1 VFGCGGERDRGK
13 RPEMGRIA
21 AELADDLVIT
31 DDNPRGESPAAI
43 AADIVAGLPAPH
55 AAQVVHDRATAIRV
69 ALDGAAADDIV
80 LIAGKGHE
88 SYQLVG
94 DERRDFSDRGV
105 VRTAFAATSTGDV
118 T

>member
-1 VFGCGGERDRGK
+1 
-13 RPEMGRIA
+13 M
-21 AELADDLVIT
+21 
-31 DDNPRGESPAAI
+31 
-43 AADIVAGLPAPH
+43 
-55 AAQVVHDRATAIRV
+55 VHDRATAIRV

-105 VRTAFAATSTGDV
+105 VRAAFAATSTGDV